1 MEYQVKPLTV
11 FSRRTGFNP
20 LSRGEYE
27 ALYHP
32 RGRRAPAPDGG
43 GMDISTKAGRE
54 AVIRSISTAL
64 GAWAQEKT
72 LIESIVPS
80 ERAIGGS
87 YGLYAGVGEIPAYK
101 MRPLI
106 DEYV

>member
-11 FSRRTGFNP
+11 FSRRTAFNP

-43 GMDISTKAGRE
+43 GMDISTKAGRD
-54 AVIRSISTAL
+54 AMIRSIGSGL
-64 GAWAQEKT
+64 GAGTPEKT
-72 LIESIVPS
+72 LLRSLVPS
-80 ERAIGGS
+80 ERAVGGS
-87 YGLYAGVGEIPAYK
+87 YGLYAAVGEIPAYK